1 MSDNKKNHHI
11 NLTQGSVHKHL
22 IRMALP
28 MIIGIAASMGFLLA
42 DTFFIGKLGPNELA
56 AVGFAGPI
64 IMIIVATS
72 IGLGAGTSSVMAR
85 AAGRGD
91 QEELIKLATNSFI
104 ISALL
109 SLGFT
114 VIGLLTIDPLF
125 RIMGA
130 DETILPLIRDYMEI
144 WYWAP
149 IFVITPMVAMGIM
162 RSVGDTSL
170 QGKILILA
178 SLANVILDPIL
189 IFGLLGFPRM
199 ELAGAAL
206 ATLIARAGS
215 FVAVVYYLTYRF
227 HVLKFNRAIV
237 ADFWISTKKIMHV
250 GIPAAG
256 TNIIIPIANGVI
268 IAIIATF
275 GNDAVAG
282 TTVALRIETFSIIFF
297 FALSSIIGPFVG
309 QNLGARKHDRI
320 QLALKQSAIFCLLW
334 GAALAVLIALFAPGI
349 TGVFSDKSAISGLA
363 TSYLFIVPLS
373 YGAYGIVMTAN
384 AAFNGLGQ
392 PLPGVMISTLRVV
405 IFQIP
410 MVLLAAWYMDLAYV
424 FAAAS
429 LSNILAGILAYFWI
443 TRTARNL
450 A

>member
-1 MSDNKKNHHI
+1 MSDNKKKHHI

-227 HVLKFNRAIV
+227 HVLKFSRAIV

-349 TGVFSDKSAISGLA
+349 TGGKS
-363 TSYLFIVPLS
+363 
-373 YGAYGIVMTAN
+373 
-384 AAFNGLGQ
+384 
-392 PLPGVMISTLRVV
+392 VV
-405 IFQIP
+405 
-410 MVLLAAWYMDLAYV
+410 
-424 FAAAS
+424 
-429 LSNILAGILAYFWI
+429 
-443 TRTARNL
+443 
-450 A
+450 